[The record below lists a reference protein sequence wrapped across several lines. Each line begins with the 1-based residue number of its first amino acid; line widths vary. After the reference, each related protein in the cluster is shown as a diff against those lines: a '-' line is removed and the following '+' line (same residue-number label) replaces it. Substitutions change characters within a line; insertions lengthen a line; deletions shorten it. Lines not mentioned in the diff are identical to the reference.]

1 MARKFHVGKGSLG
14 MLAIIAFALSG
25 MSEEDGA
32 LLRMPGSAGSV
43 SKAAARERMPGPMP
57 SGSRAEMEQWLYKLQ
72 IHVGE
77 LRTNPKYSK
86 ETLTASQK
94 AEITHAGE
102 LVSLISGEL
111 DREEPDWRF
120 VTSLLSP
127 LAQLPAD
134 MPPVVELFRRL
145 LKRPCDEQRPDAYFT
160 VLTMAIE
167 GFVGLGSAY
176 HDEYMTL
183 IRPESWEHI
192 NCGEDTEKFRV
203 SFRLTAI
210 SRLTWVLPLEES
222 RALLERVKVE
232 YSGDQGLLGGL
243 QRIEEEVS
251 RLEHGLPRFD
261 PKTTAIP

>member
-1 MARKFHVGKGSLG
+1 MTRKFHVGKSSLG
-14 MLAIIAFALSG
+14 MLAIIAFAFSG

-32 LLRMPGSAGSV
+32 LLRMPGSSSSV

-72 IHVGE
+72 IYVGE
-77 LRTNPKYSK
+77 ARTNPKYSK

-102 LVSLISGEL
+102 LVSLISEEL

-160 VLTMAIE
+160 VLTTAIE
-167 GFVGLGSAY
+167 GFVGLGPAY

-183 IRPESWEHI
+183 LRPESWEHV
-192 NCGEDTEKFRV
+192 NCGGTDRFRV

-222 RALLERVKVE
+222 RALLERVKAD
-232 YSGDQGLLGGL
+232 YSGDQHLLGGL

-251 RLEHGLPRFD
+251 RLEQGLPRFD

>member
-1 MARKFHVGKGSLG
+1 
-14 MLAIIAFALSG
+14 
-25 MSEEDGA
+25 
-32 LLRMPGSAGSV
+32 
-43 SKAAARERMPGPMP
+43 
-57 SGSRAEMEQWLYKLQ
+57 
-72 IHVGE
+72 

-86 ETLTASQK
+86 ETLTSSQK

-102 LVSLISGEL
+102 LVSLISEEL

-127 LAQLPAD
+127 LTKLPPD
-134 MPPVVELFRRL
+134 MPSVVELIRRL
-145 LKRPCDEQRPDAYFT
+145 LKHPCDERWPDAYCSA
-160 VLTMAIE
+160 VMMAIS
-167 GFVGLGSAY
+167 GLWQIGPSY

-251 RLEHGLPRFD
+251 RLEQGLPRFD